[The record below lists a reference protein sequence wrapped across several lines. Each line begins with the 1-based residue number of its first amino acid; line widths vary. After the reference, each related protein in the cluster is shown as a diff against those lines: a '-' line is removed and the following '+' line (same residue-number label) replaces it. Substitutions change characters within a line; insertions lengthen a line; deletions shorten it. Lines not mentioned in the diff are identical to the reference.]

1 MESGAI
7 LGEQVY
13 VAVTWKAQEDGMRQA
28 ARAEG
33 LTRGQKEGLTLL
45 HAGPRQGVLAHKVI
59 SGPPVVILY
68 HKTQQGQFRHQD
80 PEAQRLPP
88 VRIKT

>member
-13 VAVTWKAQEDGMRQA
+13 VAVTWKAQEDSVRQA

-33 LTRGQKEGLTLL
+33 LTRGQRR
-45 HAGPRQGVLAHKVI
+45 ASPCCMQVQGRVYWPTK
-59 SGPPVVILY
+59 S
-68 HKTQQGQFRHQD
+68 FRDLQ
-80 PEAQRLPP
+80 L
-88 VRIKT
+88 

>member
-13 VAVTWKAQEDGMRQA
+13 VAVTWKAQEDSVRQA

-33 LTRGQKEGLTLL
+33 LTRAQRRAHLVACRSKAGCTGPQSHFGTSSCNPLPQNA
-45 HAGPRQGVLAHKVI
+45 AGPVQAP
-59 SGPPVVILY
+59 GPGSTASAPS
-68 HKTQQGQFRHQD
+68 TD
-80 PEAQRLPP
+80 
-88 VRIKT
+88 